1 MKDKE
6 YILIKTYCKDLN
18 IANNIVTM
26 LLNKRLIAG
35 SRIAKVLSRY
45 YEKGTVR
52 MDEKYE
58 LKLETRK
65 DKFEIIA
72 RQIEN
77 FDKDN
82 VYKITYTTIDGY
94 NYDYSNY
101 IDDAIR

>member
-1 MKDKE
+1 
-6 YILIKTYCKDLN
+6 
-18 IANNIVTM
+18 
-26 LLNKRLIAG
+26 
-35 SRIAKVLSRY
+35 
-45 YEKGTVR
+45 